1 MEDALKDVII
11 EEKEQEGRIFNLY
24 VDKTEIADKIYDKI
38 RNTVNKDKR
47 FYLSDNNTHVGIVS
61 VADGLKSLA
70 TLSAMNL
77 DIKKADGYLELM
89 RENLKELFDQIEY
102 PRYKELKEHPAE
114 GEPACLRFNLTPF
127 DKTIKDPYVDTA
139 SKLLSSIIEIRE
151 VLFRL
156 TNNQKDKNLI
166 KIEGVGNVDD
176 ILLALNDVVKET
188 LRFLCLSAI
197 PNPEPTE
204 RTFSK
209 VNEDGTEEKETIAI
223 SHLGWNFTRFR
234 DDALLEGEKDRLEAS
249 LYFTYSVAQAYM
261 SVFDSAQEAIYAL
274 RADNVEQRR
283 KEISQDKVNKFD
295 HDVKFMESIDE
306 EFNELRNILRG
317 VGLRV
322 DAYIANIDLRDLFL
336 GVDGKPIDHSE
347 IERSTTNNALFN
359 TLFAVSILNNCG
371 VFDIYDK
378 YMPELRKL
386 EYASSV
392 INNVFDM
399 YMDLEINKKL
409 YIVEQY
415 VLNFNEFI
423 PANYFETA
431 NYLRK
436 QRIQVV
442 TIIPLLVKTYSL
454 ISAWIVKYPQKQMM
468 DYLKL
473 ILESRRFDKRRNVKE
488 WIWDKEMYDVSIN
501 SIFVST
507 LADFY
512 EYYEKY
518 EQPFLDPQARIAKT
532 NADADDLV
540 KKAREDAQ
548 QEIQSVREEADQ
560 RITEA
565 NKAVE
570 RAREERENLPII
582 IAIKDLVREVLDQE
596 LVKYLPNALNQAR
609 DYIFSNNDFRIADQT
624 SRGDADQLAKA
635 VATLI
640 SAYAYH
646 AIIGGINTDAG
657 NAKKDLENFER
668 TNYEGLGDYLAYRK
682 VIDKLIEQINKN
694 ITNRFNED

>member
-1 MEDALKDVII
+1 MEDVLKDVII

-24 VDKTEIADKIYDKI
+24 VDKTEIAEKIYEKI
-38 RNTVNKDKR
+38 KNTVNKDKC

-77 DIKKADGYLELM
+77 DIKKADGYLDLM
-89 RENLKELFDQIEY
+89 RENLKELFNQIEY
-102 PRYKELKEHPAE
+102 AQYKELKEHPVE
-114 GEPACLRFNLTPF
+114 GQPARLRFNLTPF
-127 DKTIKDPYVDTA
+127 DRTIRDPYVDTA
-139 SKLLSSIIEIRE
+139 SKLLSSIIEVRE

-156 TNNQKDKNLI
+156 ANNQKDKNLI
-166 KIEGVGNVDD
+166 KIDGVGNVDD

-197 PNPEPTE
+197 PNPKPTV
-204 RTFSK
+204 RKFSK
-209 VNEDGTEEKETIAI
+209 THEDGTVEEEEIKINY
-223 SHLGWNFTRFR
+223 LGWNFTRFK
-234 DDALLEGEKDRLEAS
+234 DESLLEGEKEKLESS
-249 LYFTYSVAQAYM
+249 LYFTYSVSQAYM
-261 SVFDSAQEAIYAL
+261 SIFESAQEAIYAL
-274 RADNVEQRR
+274 RANNVEQAR
-283 KEISQDKVNKFD
+283 KQISQDKVNKFD
-295 HDVKFMESIDE
+295 HDVKFIQSIDE
-306 EFNELRNILRG
+306 EFNELRDILRG

-322 DAYIANIDLRDLFL
+322 DDYIADIDLRDLFL

-378 YMPELRKL
+378 YLPELRKL

-392 INNVFDM
+392 IANVFDM
-399 YMDLEINKKL
+399 YMDLEISKKL

-423 PANYFETA
+423 PTNFFETA

-436 QRIQVV
+436 QRIQVI

-454 ISAWIVKYPQKQMM
+454 ISAWIVQYPQKQMM

-473 ILESRRFDKRRNVKE
+473 ILESRRLDKKRNIKE

-501 SIFVST
+501 SVFVST

-518 EQPFLDPQARIAKT
+518 EQPFLDPQARIAK
-532 NADADDLV
+532 NNAEADAIV
-540 KKAREDAQ
+540 KAAREAAQ
-548 QEIQSVREEADQ
+548 QEIEAAKEEAN
-560 RITEA
+560 RKVEEA
-565 NKAVE
+565 NEAVKKVKQ
-570 RAREERENLPII
+570 ERENLPII
-582 IAIKDLVREVLDQE
+582 VAIKDLVREVLEQE

-609 DYIFSNNDFRIADQT
+609 DYIFSHDDFRVADT
-624 SRGDADQLAKA
+624 TDRGDADVLAKA
-635 VATLI
+635 VATLV
-640 SAYAYH
+640 SAYAYR
-646 AIIGGINTDAG
+646 GFVEGINKDAG
-657 NAKKDLENFER
+657 SARKDIDKFRE
-668 TNYEGLGDYLAYRK
+668 TNNEGLGDYKAYRE
-682 VIDKLIEQINKN
+682 VIDKIIEQINISLLSK
-694 ITNRFNED
+694 

>member
-24 VDKTEIADKIYDKI
+24 VDKTEIAEKIYDKI

-47 FYLSDNNTHVGIVS
+47 FYLSDNNTHVGVIS

-77 DIKKADGYLELM
+77 NIKKADGYLELM

-102 PRYKELKEHPAE
+102 PRYKELKEHPVE
-114 GEPACLRFNLTPF
+114 GEPARLRFNLTPF

-166 KIEGVGNVDD
+166 KIEGIGNVDD

-197 PNPEPTE
+197 PNPKPTE

-223 SHLGWNFTRFR
+223 THLGWNFTRFR

-274 RADNVEQRR
+274 RANNVEQRR

-322 DAYIANIDLRDLFL
+322 DDYIANIDLRDLFL

-359 TLFAVSILNNCG
+359 TLFAISILNNCG

-378 YMPELRKL
+378 YMPEQRKL

-423 PANYFETA
+423 PTNYFETA

-436 QRIQVV
+436 QRIQVI

-473 ILESRRFDKRRNVKE
+473 ILESRRLDKKRNVKE

-501 SIFVST
+501 SVFVST
-507 LADFY
+507 LSDFY

-518 EQPFLDPQARIAKT
+518 EQPFLDPQARIAK
-532 NADADDLV
+532 NNAEADAIV
-540 KKAREDAQ
+540 KAAKEAAQ
-548 QEIQSVREEADQ
+548 QEIQSIREETDKK
-560 RITEA
+560 IEEA
-565 NKAVE
+565 NEAVK
-570 RAREERENLPII
+570 RVKEERENLPII
-582 IAIKDLVREVLDQE
+582 VAIKDLVREVLNQE
-596 LVKYLPNALNQAR
+596 LVKYMPKALNQAR
-609 DYIFSNNDFRIADQT
+609 DYILSHDDFRVADMNDK
-624 SRGDADQLAKA
+624 GDADALAKA
-635 VATLI
+635 VATLV
-640 SAYAYH
+640 SAYAYRGF
-646 AIIGGINTDAG
+646 IEGINKDAG
-657 NAKKDLENFER
+657 SARKDIEKFSEN
-668 TNYEGLGDYLAYRK
+668 NNEGLGDYKAYRE
-682 VIDKLIEQINKN
+682 VIDKVIEQINISLLSK
-694 ITNRFNED
+694 

>member
-1 MEDALKDVII
+1 MEDVLKDVII
-11 EEKEQEGRIFNLY
+11 EEKDKEGRIFNLY
-24 VDKTEIADKIYDKI
+24 VDKTEIAEKIYEKI
-38 RNTVNKDKR
+38 RRTTNNNDKR
-47 FYLSDNNTHVGIVS
+47 FYLSENNRHVGVVS

-77 DIKKADGYLELM
+77 DIKKAEGYLELM
-89 RENLKELFDQIEY
+89 RENLKELFNQIGY
-102 PRYKELKEHPAE
+102 QAYKEQKENPVDDKPAR
-114 GEPACLRFNLTPF
+114 LRFNLTPF
-127 DKTIKDPYVDTA
+127 DNTIEDPYVDTA
-139 SKLLSSIIEIRE
+139 SKLLSSIIEVRE

-166 KIEGVGNVDD
+166 KVDGIGNVDD

-188 LRFLCLSAI
+188 LRFICLSAI
-197 PNPEPTE
+197 PNPRPTE

-209 VNEDGTEEKETIAI
+209 MNEDGTEAKETIVI
-223 SHLGWNFTRFR
+223 SHLGWNFTRFK
-234 DDALLEGEKDRLEAS
+234 DDALLEGEKERLEAS

-322 DAYIANIDLRDLFL
+322 DDYIANIDLRDLFL

-371 VFDIYDK
+371 VFDVYDK
-378 YMPELRKL
+378 YMPEQRKL

-399 YMDLEINKKL
+399 YMDLEKNKKL

-423 PANYFETA
+423 PFNYFETA

-436 QRIQVV
+436 QRIQVI

-473 ILESRRFDKRRNVKE
+473 ILDSRRLDKKRNAKE

-532 NADADDLV
+532 NANADDLV

-548 QEIQSVREEADQ
+548 QEIQAAKEEAERKVQ
-560 RITEA
+560 EA
-565 NKAVE
+565 KEAVE
-570 RAREERENLPII
+570 RVKEERENLPII
-582 IAIKDLVREVLDQE
+582 VAIKDLVREVLDQE

-609 DYIFSNNDFRIADQT
+609 DYIFAHDDFRVADT
-624 SRGDADQLAKA
+624 ADRGDADALAKA
-635 VATLI
+635 VATLV
-640 SAYAYH
+640 SAYAYR
-646 AIIGGINTDAG
+646 GFVEGINKDAG
-657 NAKKDLENFER
+657 SARKDIDKFRE
-668 TNYEGLGDYLAYRK
+668 TNNEGLGDYKAYRE
-682 VIDKLIEQINKN
+682 VIDKIIEQINISLLSK
-694 ITNRFNED
+694 